1 MKVKCSYCQKIISIP
16 DEYAGKDFKCPHCH
30 QVSVASPVV
39 GTSDH
44 QESSR
49 NLWIFWIVVA
59 AGLAVVIGFV
69 GGVLLTKPNRDKTNA
84 TIAAIEAKAG
94 ESQKKTQEE
103 IRAAKNEIAR
113 LQREPRSVTQKLKQ
127 TEGDLKPIPQKPVT
141 PKTSERI
148 SEVMTPI
155 FGIRLGELLR
165 SLKGRLTVTASTYS
179 FEDKDHPGEIWNI
192 NPPNPSVKRLMVYTF
207 NERIYSINILF
218 ADGSKTNYETIREQL
233 RKKYQSED
241 KGGFTGAMFGEA
253 EFTTTLDGV
262 QIGIKLNHD
271 IGFMEDDKL
280 DLNYIH
286 IALQQKVL
294 EEVQKR
300 KAKKVITDL

>member
-1 MKVKCSYCQKIISIP
+1 MNQN
-16 DEYAGKDFKCPHCH
+16 
-30 QVSVASPVV
+30 
-39 GTSDH
+39 T
-44 QESSR
+44 
-49 NLWIFWIVVA
+49 LVA
-59 AGLAVVIGFV
+59 AIASGAICFAIGF
-69 GGVLLTKPNRDKTNA
+69 GSGALSTKPNRDETNA
-84 TIAAIEAKAG
+84 TIAALEAKD
-94 ESQKKTQEE
+94 EEPQKKAQEE
-103 IRAAKNEIAR
+103 IRAAKNEITR
-113 LQREPRSVTQKLKQ
+113 LQRELRSVTHKLKQ
-127 TEGDLKPIPQKPVT
+127 TEGDLEYVPQKPVT

-148 SEVMTPI
+148 SEVITPI
-155 FGIRLGELLR
+155 FGVRLGELLR

-192 NPPNPSVKRLMVYTF
+192 NPPNPSVKRLMVSTF

-241 KGGFTGAMFGEA
+241 KGGLTGAMFGEA

-280 DLNYIH
+280 ELNYIH
-286 IALQQKVL
+286 IALQQKVY